1 MIVDEL
7 GCFRSEIESFSVI
20 SFEEE
25 SQLQNGSSNPV
36 TIRTETSHS
45 AFKYPRTN
53 TLTVVDGIKTESPG
67 V

>member
-7 GCFRSEIESFSVI
+7 GCFRAEIESFSVI

-45 AFKYPRTN
+45 ALN
-53 TLTVVDGIKTESPG
+53 TQGRIR
-67 V
+67 